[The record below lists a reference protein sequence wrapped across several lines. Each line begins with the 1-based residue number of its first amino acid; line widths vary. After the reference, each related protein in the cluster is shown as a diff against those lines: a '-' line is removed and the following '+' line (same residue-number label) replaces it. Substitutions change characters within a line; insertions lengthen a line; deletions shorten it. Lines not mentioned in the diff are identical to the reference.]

1 MKGAEGIIARLDEE
15 LEELQER
22 NKALVD
28 EICLMSKDNLL
39 NEFTSKIYR
48 DGLQVVL
55 KDKKTGINVRGIASM
70 ALVNGDNLF
79 ASGHDGLIGKEDAA
93 GNVIK

>member
-1 MKGAEGIIARLDEE
+1 MKGAEGIIARLDKE
-15 LEELQER
+15 LEELQTHNE
-22 NKALVD
+22 KLVE
-28 EICLMSKDNLL
+28 EIVLMSKDNLL

-48 DGLQVVL
+48 DGLRVVL

-79 ASGHDGLIGKEDAA
+79 ASGHDGLLGKEDAA
-93 GNVIK
+93 GNIIT